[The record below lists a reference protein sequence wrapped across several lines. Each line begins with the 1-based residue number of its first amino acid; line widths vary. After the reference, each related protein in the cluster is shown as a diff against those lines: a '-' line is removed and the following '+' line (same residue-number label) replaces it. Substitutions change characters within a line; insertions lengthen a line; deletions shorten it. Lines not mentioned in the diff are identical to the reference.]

1 MLINQVGEVAQT
13 LGNFA
18 DHSTRYMAHGK
29 KYNKAFEQIEAGKTY
44 TIAEAVAFLQA
55 NKTAK
60 FDESVEMH
68 FKLGISAK
76 KNDENVRGTV
86 VLPHGTGRTQKVVVV
101 TSTKLKEAQDAGAA
115 LAGGEELIADIKS
128 GKVNPG
134 THFDLVLS
142 TPEMMPKLATIAKIL
157 GPKGMMPSPKNETV
171 TQKIGETVEML
182 QKGKKA
188 SYKNDDSGNIHQ
200 VVGKL
205 SFSAAAL
212 EENVAMFIDA
222 IQKGKP
228 EGLKGRFILSMTLT
242 STMGPGL
249 RITK

>member
-1 MLINQVGEVAQT
+1 MK
-13 LGNFA
+13 
-18 DHSTRYMAHGK
+18 HGK
-29 KYNKAFEQIEAGKTY
+29 KYNAVFEKLEVGKSY
-44 TIAEAVAFLQA
+44 PVAEAVAFLQA

-68 FKLGISAK
+68 FKLGISPK
-76 KNDENVRGTV
+76 KSDENVRGTI
-86 VLPHGTGRTQKVVVV
+86 VLPHGTGRTQKVAVV
-101 TSTKLKEAQDAGAA
+101 TSTKLKEAQDAGAV

-128 GKVNPG
+128 GKANPG
-134 THFDLVLS
+134 VHFDLVLA
-142 TPEMMPKLATIAKIL
+142 TPEMMPKLASAAKIL

-188 SYKNDDSGNIHQ
+188 SYKNDDTGNIHQ

-205 SFSAAAL
+205 SFEASAL
-212 EENVAMFIDA
+212 EENIAMFIDA
-222 IQKGKP
+222 VRKGKP
-228 EGLKGRFILSMTLT
+228 DGLKGRFILSMTLS

-249 RITK
+249 VITQ